1 MLKIFAIVGATLVL
15 AAVAVLIVAAT
26 KPDTFSVKRTTSIK
40 APSDKIFAYIDD
52 FRQWSAWSPY
62 DGKDPAMKRTF
73 SGAANGR
80 GAVYEWDG
88 DKSVGTGRMEIVDAN
103 SPTKVSIKLD
113 FYKPFEA
120 HNMADFLLEPKGETT
135 ILTWDMHGPNLY
147 IGKIMQVFFDMDRMI
162 GTDFEVGLANLK
174 AIAEK

>member
-1 MLKIFAIVGATLVL
+1 
-15 AAVAVLIVAAT
+15 
-26 KPDTFSVKRTTSIK
+26 
-40 APSDKIFAYIDD
+40 
-52 FRQWSAWSPY
+52 
-62 DGKDPAMKRTF
+62 MKRTF